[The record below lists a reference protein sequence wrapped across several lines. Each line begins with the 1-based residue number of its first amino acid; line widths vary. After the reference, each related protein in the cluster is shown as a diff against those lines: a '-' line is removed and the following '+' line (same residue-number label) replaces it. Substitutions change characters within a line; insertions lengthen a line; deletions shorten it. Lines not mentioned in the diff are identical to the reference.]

1 MLSATTE
8 CLAQMPP
15 SETQDDFL
23 MLFETCRRDFENL
36 PGDVQAMT
44 LNIMEKAN
52 ELMGPDGNG
61 D

>member
-1 MLSATTE
+1 
-8 CLAQMPP
+8 MPP

-23 MLFETCRRDFENL
+23 MLFEICRRDFENL